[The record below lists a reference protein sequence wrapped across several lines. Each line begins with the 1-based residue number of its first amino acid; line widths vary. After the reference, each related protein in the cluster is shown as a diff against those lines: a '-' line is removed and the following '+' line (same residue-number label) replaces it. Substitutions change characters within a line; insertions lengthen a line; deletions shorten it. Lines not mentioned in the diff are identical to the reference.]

1 MRLGSVPAR
10 SRSARWLRL
19 YPRDWRERYGDEL
32 LEVLEARPIDWR
44 VRLDLVRGALD
55 AHLNPLSPPD
65 IGFAMPLV
73 AGIAWICAGAAT
85 LLEPVPPDWPGYLAW
100 TLPLGLVG
108 ALATLRSVTTIG
120 RRSGLRA
127 PAVAASVTLFA
138 LLGHGIWVVALAI
151 AIVGGPYGA
160 VTAAAQSIAAVGTIL
175 VGLTRWRVDDHPL
188 AEAVL
193 IAGGMMLVPTPTAWI
208 VAGGAWLATAL
219 LARPGIDLRPA

>member
-1 MRLGSVPAR
+1 MRLGSVHAR
-10 SRSARWLRL
+10 SRWGRWLRL
-19 YPRDWRERYGDEL
+19 YPRDWRERYADEL
-32 LEVLEARPIDWR
+32 LEVLEERPPDWR

-55 AHLNPLSPPD
+55 AHLNPLSPPG
-65 IGFAMPLV
+65 IGFTVPLV
-73 AGIAWICAGAAT
+73 AGFAWIGAGGAT
-85 LLEPVPPDWPGYLAW
+85 LLEPVPPDWPGYLVW

-108 ALATLRSVTTIG
+108 AVATLRSVTTIG

-127 PAVAASVTLFA
+127 PGVAGPATVFA
-138 LLGHGIWVVALAI
+138 LAGHALWVVALTV

-160 VTAAAQSIAAVGTIL
+160 VTAAAQSIAAVGTVA
-175 VGLTRWRVDDHPL
+175 VGLVRWRVDDHPL

-193 IAGGMMLVPTPTAWI
+193 IAGGMMLVPTPTAWM